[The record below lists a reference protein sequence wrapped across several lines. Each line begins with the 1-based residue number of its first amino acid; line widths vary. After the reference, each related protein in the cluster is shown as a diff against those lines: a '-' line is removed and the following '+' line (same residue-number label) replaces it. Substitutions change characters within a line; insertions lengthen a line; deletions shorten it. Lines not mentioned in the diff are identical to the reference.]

1 MNIIIKQQRNSGATI
16 PSLSVMG
23 SGDVSVLESIWEQ
36 YKQHLGSLL
45 LQEQPVKLVAAIKSD
60 IPTVNNATLTQGTQL
75 SVIDHL
81 DNTES
86 IVKLTLE
93 QIARSPEIGSLSCP
107 PPLVPTYDRTVS
119 DIELKPRKIPRIM
132 HMTMKSRCLPPDLAI
147 VTNAWKEALP
157 YHSFYFH
164 GDDAVERVFQLNWK
178 EFPQL
183 KSMMRCIKLKGAMK
197 IDVWRMLVVY
207 LFGGI
212 YADID
217 VPPGPNFTEI
227 SPIKA
232 DDEAFSSVM
241 LGQDRHNGSL
251 LWSLNILLATTHPE
265 IGSLSCPPP
274 LVPTYD
280 RTVSDI
286 ELKPRKIPRIMHMTM
301 KSRCLPPD
309 LAIVTNA
316 WKEALPYHSFY
327 FHDDDAVERV
337 FQLNWKEFPQLKS
350 MMRCIKLKGA
360 MKIDVWRMLVVYL
373 FGGIYADIDVP
384 PGPNFTEI
392 SPIKADDEAFFF
404 SDAWTRPSQWFFAME
419 PKHPVGY
426 YTVHEILK
434 RLQDLKTLEKP
445 NVVFVTGPDALKHG
459 YGNALGWPSN
469 LFEEGT
475 HKSKKFNKT
484 ATKKRHPD
492 SSTINPNILD
502 MGKIVPW
509 NETENVTRRE
519 RIERQSGIVHWTKQ

>member
-1 MNIIIKQQRNSGATI
+1 MPR
-16 PSLSVMG
+16 SLKGVLSPGMYTVLLVM
-23 SGDVSVLESIWEQ
+23 VLSFCNFQ
-36 YKQHLGSLL
+36 C
-45 LQEQPVKLVAAIKSD
+45 PR
-60 IPTVNNATLTQGTQL
+60 TQL

-147 VTNAWKEALP
+147 
-157 YHSFYFH
+157 
-164 GDDAVERVFQLNWK
+164 
-178 EFPQL
+178 
-183 KSMMRCIKLKGAMK
+183 
-197 IDVWRMLVVY
+197 
-207 LFGGI
+207 
-212 YADID
+212 
-217 VPPGPNFTEI
+217 
-227 SPIKA
+227 
-232 DDEAFSSVM
+232 
-241 LGQDRHNGSL
+241 
-251 LWSLNILLATTHPE
+251 
-265 IGSLSCPPP
+265 
-274 LVPTYD
+274 
-280 RTVSDI
+280 
-286 ELKPRKIPRIMHMTM
+286 
-301 KSRCLPPD
+301 
-309 LAIVTNA
+309 
-316 WKEALPYHSFY
+316 
-327 FHDDDAVERV
+327 
-337 FQLNWKEFPQLKS
+337 EFPQLKS

-519 RIERQSGIVHWTKQ
+519 RIERQSGIVHWTKQVHWGEVVFIGSCLDFLYTSDVARGLDDKKITHQT